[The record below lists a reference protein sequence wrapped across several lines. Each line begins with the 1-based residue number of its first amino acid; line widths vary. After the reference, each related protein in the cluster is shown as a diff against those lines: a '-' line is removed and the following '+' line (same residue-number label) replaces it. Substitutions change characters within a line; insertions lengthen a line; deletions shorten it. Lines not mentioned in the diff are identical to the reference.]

1 MFIGSGKGA
10 QGSKDR
16 GKKRGEREPEE
27 VRSKRSAG
35 VGGLRRGSEGP
46 VPRILLCG
54 CSFRLAQVPEGGVPE
69 RPLARA
75 VETLALRPLS
85 PLPAAEAPKSGCWCP
100 GPLSRPSS
108 PSQPPTGWV
117 SPCGLRWQRC
127 WLGEAA
133 GRWGRAG
140 RSPLRS
146 GGPPHQ
152 APGKPEAG
160 GRRCP
165 LLGLAATRGRRQKRV
180 KGEKVTGTPWPRPA
194 PPHPSRL
201 RSPLSPGAE
210 PGTLSASAPGAA
222 GGLGRRN
229 PARPR
234 AGLRRLQS

>member
-1 MFIGSGKGA
+1 MFIGSGKRA
-10 QGSKDR
+10 RGSKDG
-16 GKKRGEREPEE
+16 GKKRGKEPEE
-27 VRSKRSAG
+27 VRRKRSAG

-54 CSFRLAQVPEGGVPE
+54 CSFGLAQVPEGGVPDK
-69 RPLARA
+69 PLARG
-75 VETLALRPLS
+75 VETPALRPLS
-85 PLPAAEAPKSGCWCP
+85 PFPAAEPSKSGCWCP
-100 GPLSRPSS
+100 GPPPAPRP
-108 PSQPPTGWV
+108 PSQPPAGWV

-146 GGPPHQ
+146 WGPPHR

-160 GRRCP
+160 ERRCP

-180 KGEKVTGTPWPRPA
+180 KGEKVTRTPWPRPT
-194 PPHPSRL
+194 PPLQAAEPALPR
-201 RSPLSPGAE
+201 AE
-210 PGTLSASAPGAA
+210 PGTLSTSARGAA
-222 GGLGRRN
+222 GGPGRRN